1 MKRQNKK
8 ASPIMID
15 GEAYDM
21 INISKT
27 NGELV
32 ASITPNRVVSDKGY
46 KVELIKDAKTIRF
59 REMD

>member
-1 MKRQNKK
+1 MSKNKK

-21 INISKT
+21 INISKI
-27 NGELV
+27 NGELA
-32 ASITPNRVVSDKGY
+32 ASITSDRVIAEKGY
-46 KVELIKDAKTIRF
+46 KVELIKDANNIRF